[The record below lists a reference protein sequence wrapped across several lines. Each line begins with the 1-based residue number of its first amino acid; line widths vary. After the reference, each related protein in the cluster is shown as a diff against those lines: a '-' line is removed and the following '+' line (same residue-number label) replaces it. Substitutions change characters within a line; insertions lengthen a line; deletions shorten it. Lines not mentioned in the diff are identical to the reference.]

1 MSERARAATPWDD
14 WLGRSET
21 VEDVITLAP
30 AQLLLA
36 TFDDSETRLGL
47 GDPLPPAWH
56 WLYFLART
64 PQSDL
69 MRDGLAQ
76 GRGLLPPLGL
86 PRRMFGGC
94 RISFPAPLP
103 IGSAVR
109 RESTLVDLRQK
120 QGRSGPL
127 VFVDTRHRIFAGDT
141 LCVEETVTGV
151 FREEGGVNN
160 APQPLDAL
168 PPPPAGAWGRDIAA
182 TEPFLFRYSAL
193 THNPHRIH
201 YDRPYA
207 TGVEGYPGLVV
218 HGPLLASLLLELPR
232 RHSPRRVS
240 EFAFRA
246 AAAVYDI
253 APFRTQGVPDGDSV
267 DLAVIGPDGAT
278 AMTATATLD

>member
-1 MSERARAATPWDD
+1 MTVLERKATPWDD

-30 AQLLLA
+30 ARLLLA
-36 TFDDSETRLGL
+36 TFDDTESELNE

-64 PQSDL
+64 PQSQL
-69 MRDGLAQ
+69 MQDGLAQ

-103 IGSAVR
+103 IGSTAR
-109 RESTLVDLRQK
+109 KESTLVDLREK
-120 QGRSGPL
+120 QGRSGRL
-127 VFVDTRHRIFAGDT
+127 VFVDTRHRIYVGDT
-141 LCVEETVTGV
+141 LCVEEIVTGV

-160 APQPLDAL
+160 APVPLDAL
-168 PPPPAGAWGRDIAA
+168 PPAPAGAWSQEYRV

-218 HGPLLASLLLELPR
+218 HGPLLATLLLELPR
-232 RHSPRRVS
+232 RNSPLWVT

-246 AAAVYDI
+246 SAAVYDI
-253 APFRTQGVPDGDSV
+253 GPFRTQALPVGDH
-267 DLAVIGPDGAT
+267 LALEVIGPDGET
-278 AMTATATLD
+278 AMTARATLE

>member
-1 MSERARAATPWDD
+1 MTTQNRVATPWDD
-14 WLGRSET
+14 WLGRTET

-30 AQLLLA
+30 ARQLLA
-36 TFDDSETRLGL
+36 TFDDTDCKLEL

-56 WLYFLART
+56 WLYFLPLT
-64 PQSDL
+64 PQSTL

-103 IGSAVR
+103 IGSTAR
-109 RESTLVDLRQK
+109 KESTLVDLREK
-120 QGRSGPL
+120 QGRSGHL
-127 VFVDTRHRIFAGDT
+127 VFVDTRHRIYVGDT
-141 LCVEETVTGV
+141 LCVEEVVTGV
-151 FREEGGVNN
+151 FREAGGVNN
-160 APQPLDAL
+160 APVPLDAL
-168 PPPPAGAWGRDIAA
+168 PPAPAGAWVQEYRV

-207 TGVEGYPGLVV
+207 TDVEGYPGLVV
-218 HGPLLASLLLELPR
+218 HGPLLATLLLELPR
-232 RHSPRRVS
+232 RNSPLWVT

-246 AAAVYDI
+246 SAAVYDI
-253 APFRTQGVPDGDSV
+253 GPFRTQALPVGDH
-267 DLAVIGPDGAT
+267 LALEVVGPDGET
-278 AMTATATLD
+278 AMTARAILE